1 MSFWPDK
8 TPKSTGNAF
17 DWHNN
22 YALTPTKFAADQGHR
37 TPLYSKW
44 CTTNMTVPWEK
55 YRAEREGEA
64 KLERRVHAMPKSTI
78 SIEPSNVSRIK
89 DIPKAKRS
97 SKCA

>member
-1 MSFWPDK
+1 MNDIHM
-8 TPKSTGNAF
+8 TPFNWRAA
-17 DWHNN
+17 
-22 YALTPTKFAADQGHR
+22 YANKQTQFAADQGHR

-44 CTTNMTVPWEK
+44 CSTNMTVPWEK

-78 SIEPSNVSRIK
+78 SIEPRNVSRIK
-89 DIPKAKRS
+89 DIPQAKRS

>member
-1 MSFWPDK
+1 MNPFNWK
-8 TPKSTGNAF
+8 Q
-17 DWHNN
+17 N

-64 KLERRVHAMPKSTI
+64 KLERRVHAMPKS
-78 SIEPSNVSRIK
+78 SITMQKANASRIPV
-89 DIPKAKRS
+89 IPQAKRS
-97 SKCA
+97 RK